1 VGVRTR
7 LRWRALQVLLVLLV
21 LSVLAAAVGLG
32 WWVHPGAGLL
42 LAGVAGVAFALL
54 IDDGSGAS

>member
-1 VGVRTR
+1 VRTR
-7 LRWRALQVLLVLLV
+7 LRWRALQVLLV

-42 LAGVAGVAFALL
+42 LAGLSGVAFALL
-54 IDDGSGAS
+54 IDDGSGGAS